1 MKTKSLLLTAALS
14 AAGIASSLAQVYS
27 VNVVGYINVDIQP
40 GLNLVTAQLTGT
52 NNSINTVLA
61 TTTPVMSDNSL
72 LFTWNSGAQTFN
84 NAQVYGSGQW
94 YDPDTGALSTATISP
109 GQAAF
114 INNVGTASKLLV
126 VGTVPTG
133 TLPVTV
139 SQNLGLYG
147 DPAPVSQNIATNGFP
162 IDDNDLLFSW
172 NVAGQTYNNAL
183 VGAGPQSGGP
193 AWFDPNTGNPANYA
207 PAVGEGFVVNHLGA
221 TATWNRSFTVQ

>member
-1 MKTKSLLLTAALS
+1 MRKWVKNGPNPAQICDSETGPRQALRAGFEGTNILKILFKILLTPPSHFERLTPHTEQTIHDTMKTKSLLLTAALS

-72 LFTWNSGAQTFN
+72 LFPWNSGAQTFN

-114 INNVGTASKLLV
+114 INNEIG
-126 VGTVPTG
+126 
-133 TLPVTV
+133 
-139 SQNLGLYG
+139 
-147 DPAPVSQNIATNGFP
+147 
-162 IDDNDLLFSW
+162 
-172 NVAGQTYNNAL
+172 
-183 VGAGPQSGGP
+183 
-193 AWFDPNTGNPANYA
+193 
-207 PAVGEGFVVNHLGA
+207 
-221 TATWNRSFTVQ
+221 R